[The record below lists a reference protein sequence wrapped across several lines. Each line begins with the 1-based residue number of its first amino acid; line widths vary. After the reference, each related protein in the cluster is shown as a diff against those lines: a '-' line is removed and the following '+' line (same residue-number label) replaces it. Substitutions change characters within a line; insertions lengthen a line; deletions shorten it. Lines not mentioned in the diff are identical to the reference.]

1 MQLSDLIAGLGLTL
15 IRGEATVE
23 LTHLTDDSRLV
34 VPGSLFIARAGTGS
48 APVDNRSFI
57 EDAIAR
63 GAVAVLTEPTV
74 ADRAEAAPVAWLTA
88 AKVDQ
93 PLCGQLAETFY
104 GHPSRQLKVIGITG
118 TNGKTTTAFLI
129 QHLLSQAGC
138 KCGLIGTVVN
148 DDGASRLPA
157 ELTTP
162 GAIEF
167 SRLLAAMVRNGCEAV
182 VAEIS
187 SHALHQG
194 RAAALKVD
202 VAVFTNLTGDHLDYH
217 KTMEEYAAAKSI
229 LFRSL
234 SPQGFAVINADDA
247 YGDRMLRGCQAN
259 VMRCSVKPDADEEE
273 VRCRAEI
280 LGLAADHSRVVFN
293 GPWGSVDVRLPL
305 VGKHN
310 VYNALEAVAA
320 ANCVTAMSRVLRQ
333 ALEKCPAPAGR
344 LEPVCLPQSEI
355 RNPKSEIP
363 LPAVLVDYAHT
374 HDALENVLSALR
386 PLTTG
391 KLIVLFGCGGDRDK
405 TKRPKMAKVACDWAD
420 RIIITSDNPRTE
432 NPQQIIEDILQG
444 VTVDSGSGRSS
455 GRSKPQ
461 VIVEP
466 DRAKAI
472 ALAIKQAESEDV
484 VLLAGKG
491 HEDYQ
496 IIGKTKHHF
505 DDREHAAAALRQWR
519 GQPMVG
525 QP

>member
-1 MQLSDLIAGLGLTL
+1 MQLSQLIADMNVSL
-15 IRGEATVE
+15 IRGDAGVE
-23 LTHLTDDSRLV
+23 ISHLTDDSRQV
-34 VPGSLFIARAGTGS
+34 APGSLFIARAGTGPTAADS
-48 APVDNRSFI
+48 RSFI
-57 EDAIAR
+57 DDAMAR
-63 GAVAVLTEPTV
+63 GAVAVLTEPAA
-74 ADRAEAAPVAWLTA
+74 ADRAVASSIAWLTA
-88 AKVDQ
+88 TKVDQ
-93 PLCGQLAETFY
+93 PLCGQLAERFHD
-104 GHPSRQLKVIGITG
+104 HPSRKLKVIGITG

-129 QHLLSQAGC
+129 QHLLAQAGR
-138 KCGLIGTVVN
+138 KCGLIGTVIN
-148 DDGASRLPA
+148 DDGATRLPA
-157 ELTTP
+157 DLTTP

-229 LFRSL
+229 LFQSL

-259 VMRCSVKPDADEEE
+259 VMRCSVKPDADEED

-280 LGLAADHSRVVFN
+280 LSLAADHSRVVFN

-310 VYNALEAVAA
+310 VYNALEALAA
-320 ANCVTAMSRVLRQ
+320 ANCVTAMARVLRQ

-344 LEPVCLPQSEI
+344 LEPVLLPQSEI
-355 RNPKSEIP
+355 PNPKSQISF
-363 LPAVLVDYAHT
+363 PAVLVDYAHT

-391 KLIVLFGCGGDRDK
+391 KLVVLFGCGGDRDK
-405 TKRPKMAKVACDWAD
+405 TKRPKMAKVACEWAD

-444 VTVDSGSGRSS
+444 VTRENKQRES
-455 GRSKPQ
+455 Q

-472 ALAIKQAESEDV
+472 ALAIAQAEADDV

-505 DDREHAAAALRQWR
+505 DDREHAAAALSQWR
-519 GQPMVG
+519 GQAAVLPTRKA
-525 QP
+525 